1 MEVVMSKDFYKNI
14 LENIKDGVY
23 FVDKERKITFWNKG
37 AEAITGFKANEVT
50 GCHCYNNILNHMDKD
65 GIYLCKNGCPLH
77 KTLEDG
83 QERETVVY
91 LDHKEGQRI
100 KTHVHVVPIYE
111 DEEIIGAV
119 ETFSTDEDKTQLIQH
134 LDELKE
140 LAYYDQLTGLPNRR
154 YLDNRLDHLI
164 EENRVN
170 KISFGVAIMDVD
182 FFKKF
187 NDNYGHD
194 VGDEVLVMLAKVFK
208 GALRGHDF
216 IGRWGGEEFVAVIK
230 DVNDENF
237 YTALERI
244 RLLVER
250 SSLRQYDP
258 PLKVT
263 ISIGATLAGDDDI
276 DSIFKRADKL
286 LYTSKEN
293 GRNRV
298 TIG

>member
-1 MEVVMSKDFYKNI
+1 MSKDFYKNI

>member
-1 MEVVMSKDFYKNI
+1 MNQDFYKNI

-23 FVDKERKITFWNKG
+23 FVDKDRKITFWNKG
-37 AEAITGFKANEVT
+37 AEIITGFEANEVT
-50 GCHCYNNILNHMDKD
+50 GCHCFDNILNHMDED
-65 GIYLCKNGCPLH
+65 AVQLCKNGCPLQ

-83 QERETVVY
+83 EERNTVVY
-91 LDHKEGQRI
+91 LDHKEGQRL

-111 DEEIIGAV
+111 GDEIIGAV
-119 ETFSTDEDKTQLIQH
+119 ETFSTDEEKTQLIQH

-164 EENRVN
+164 ECNE
-170 KISFGVAIMDVD
+170 SFGIGIIDVD
-182 FFKKF
+182 LFKKF

-194 VGDEVLVMLAKVFK
+194 VGDEVLIMLAKVFK
-208 GALRGHDF
+208 ATLRGHDF
-216 IGRWGGEEFVAVIK
+216 IGRWGGEEFVVVIK
-230 DVNDENF
+230 DVNNETF
-237 YTALERI
+237 LTALERI
-244 RLLVER
+244 RLLVEK

-258 PLKVT
+258 ALKVT
-263 ISIGATLAGDDDI
+263 ISIGATLAGDETKEKM
-276 DSIFKRADKL
+276 FKRADEL
-286 LYTSKEN
+286 LYKSKEN